1 MHILPEHGPGAIAR
15 TARRVRSS
23 LVSASAGRGALPDVE
38 IRDLAIYERLGSAR
52 EGETELAPPGDIVD
66 AGATLAVVS

>member
-23 LVSASAGRGALPDVE
+23 LFSASAGRGALPEVE

-52 EGETELAPPGDIVD
+52 EGDTEIAPPGDIVD
-66 AGATLAVVS
+66 SGATLEVAS